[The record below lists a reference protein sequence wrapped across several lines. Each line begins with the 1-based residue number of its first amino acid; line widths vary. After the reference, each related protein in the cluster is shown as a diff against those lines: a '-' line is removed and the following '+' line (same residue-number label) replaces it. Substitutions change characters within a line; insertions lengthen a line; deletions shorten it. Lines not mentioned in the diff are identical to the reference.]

1 MNIQK
6 QFSEIIFLIKEARH
20 KAFRA
25 INQEL
30 IDLYWEIGKYI
41 TERTQI
47 EGWGKSTVGQLAQFI
62 QSQEP
67 DLKGFSDK
75 NLWRMKQFYET
86 YKDNEKL
93 ATLWRELT
101 WSHNRLIFALKS
113 SQEREFYLKL
123 AINEKLSVRDLERQI
138 KACTFERIVTSS
150 KTSFSPVLTDK
161 TDNIFKELYVLE
173 FLNLPVIHGESDLQ
187 KELIKQMK
195 KFILE
200 LGKDFLFMGEE
211 YRLQVGN
218 KDFYCDLLFY
228 HRALQCLIVFEL
240 KTTEFEPEHLGQLN
254 FYLEALDRDVKKEN
268 EKPSIGV
275 LLCKNKDKEIVEY
288 ALGRNLSPAL
298 ISEYTLSL
306 PDKKL
311 LQNKLHEF
319 YELLDFGDTVSK
331 KLLDFGDTVS
341 KIEAKEIKELDE

>member
-6 QFSEIIFLIKEARH
+6 QFSEIIFLIKEARN
-20 KAFRA
+20 KAFKA
-25 INQEL
+25 VNKEL

-41 TERTQI
+41 NERIQI
-47 EGWGKSTVGQLAQFI
+47 EGWGKSTVQQLAQFI
-62 QSQEP
+62 QSQES

-113 SQEREFYLKL
+113 PEEREFYLNL
-123 AINEKLSVRDLERQI
+123 AIDEKLSVRDLERQI
-138 KACTFERIVTSS
+138 KACTFERIITSQ
-150 KTSFSPVLTDK
+150 KGFSPVLANK
-161 TDNIFKELYVLE
+161 TDNIFKETYVLE
-173 FLNLPVIHGESDLQ
+173 FLNLPAIHTEGDLQ
-187 KELIKQMK
+187 RELVRQMK

-228 HRALQCLIVFEL
+228 HRSLQCLVVFEL
-240 KTTEFEPEHLGQLN
+240 KTTDFEPEHLGQLN
-254 FYLEALDRDVKKEN
+254 FYLEALDRDVKKEHEN
-268 EKPSIGV
+268 PTIGV
-275 LLCKNKDKEIVEY
+275 LLCKNKDKEVVEY
-288 ALGRNLSPAL
+288 ALSRNLSPAL

-319 YELLDFGDTVSK
+319 YELLDSS
-331 KLLDFGDTVS
+331 L
-341 KIEAKEIKELDE
+341 EIKELEE